1 MTGACEVAC
10 MTVCGA
16 QSLFQISTEN
26 EHQLHYPDIVSAE
39 LVCCVRFLVLPVALL
54 CYDEMRIVANACIT
68 VAAYVPSSVSELIQF
83 PLTVTR
89 SIWVFCF
96 LVWDLQVA

>member
-1 MTGACEVAC
+1 
-10 MTVCGA
+10 
-16 QSLFQISTEN
+16 
-26 EHQLHYPDIVSAE
+26 

-96 LVWDLQVA
+96 LVWDLPSGLTAVVN